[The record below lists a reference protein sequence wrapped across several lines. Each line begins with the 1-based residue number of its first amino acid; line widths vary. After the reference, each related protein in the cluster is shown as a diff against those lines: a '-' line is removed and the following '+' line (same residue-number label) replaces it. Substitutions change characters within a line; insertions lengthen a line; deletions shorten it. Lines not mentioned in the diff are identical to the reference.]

1 MARTTIAAL
10 MAREGWE
17 IIGTGGG
24 CTAYTPTYARWEKLQ
39 STGTIYITSLEN
51 NGSAPE
57 SLSEAVAVCVYDDHA
72 NFEELALLTFPNV
85 RAALRAIL

>member
-1 MARTTIAAL
+1 MARTTVAAL

-17 IIGTGGG
+17 LIGTGGG
-24 CTAYTPTYARWEKLQ
+24 CTAYTPTPEKERQ
-39 STGTIYITSLEN
+39 SAGTIYITSLEN
-51 NGSAPE
+51 HGSAPE

-85 RAALRAIL
+85 RAALRAIV